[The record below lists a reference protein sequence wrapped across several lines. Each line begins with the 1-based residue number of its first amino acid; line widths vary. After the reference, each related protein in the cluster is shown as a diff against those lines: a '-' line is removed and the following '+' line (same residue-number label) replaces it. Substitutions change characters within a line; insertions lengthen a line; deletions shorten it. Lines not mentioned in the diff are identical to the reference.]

1 MAGEVGQ
8 PVAGFTRDLLGLGAG
23 VRCRQSCL
31 GPEPSPYGGERVAE
45 GGLVLPAPGGRSSD
59 EPVRAVHV
67 ICLKRDEPIAAGE
80 RRRRA
85 GDSPVR
91 PLALRLDAEVA
102 TGFGESHLDAP
113 GPHEPRQDI
122 RGLHGEAGAQERLR
136 LEPPEGRADPGRQ
149 PAAPSSPSAAA
160 AQEGRR

>member
-8 PVAGFTRDLLGLGAG
+8 PVAGFWPGCWSAMSTKLPRPRAVA
-23 VRCRQSCL
+23 VRR
-31 GPEPSPYGGERVAE
+31 RAVAE

-59 EPVRAVHV
+59 EPVLAVHV

-113 GPHEPRQDI
+113 APHEPRQDI